1 MAYWLFKSE
10 PNTWSWQNQLD
21 KGDIGEG
28 WDGVRNYQ
36 AGNNM
41 KAMQIGDLGFF
52 YHSVS
57 EKQIVGI
64 VDVTELW
71 HPDPTDASGRFGMV
85 TVRAVKSMTR
95 PVSLAEIKAE
105 PRLSELAWWQSRLSV
120 VPVGAAEWS
129 CCLKWAIPV
138 CRQALSGIQTASLL
152 KIRNG
157 ADK

>member
-64 VDVTELW
+64 VDVIELW

-105 PRLSELAWWQSRLSV
+105 PRLSELALVRQSRLSV
-120 VPVGAAEWS
+120 VPVGVAEW
-129 CCLKWAIPV
+129 K
-138 CRQALSGIQTASLL
+138 LL
-152 KIRNG
+152 LEMGNTRL
-157 ADK
+157 